1 MMRRLLSQHG
11 MAECPKRTQPCK
23 YCGKEFVFDTIQVSP
38 SSTQTAQIRTCV
50 ARIPIPVSLPALTTL
65 FLPQNHQ
72 YHCPRFP
79 VQCPNQCG
87 TPNIAREDL
96 ANHVKDNCGS
106 ALVLCPFKDAGCK
119 HRVRHTVR

>member
-1 MMRRLLSQHG
+1 MPACLQH
-11 MAECPKRTQPCK
+11 
-23 YCGKEFVFDTIQVSP
+23 VSYHVP
-38 SSTQTAQIRTCV
+38 VLVIHAVSSAALASTFS
-50 ARIPIPVSLPALTTL
+50 PNSL
-65 FLPQNHQ
+65 QNHQ

-119 HRVRHTVR
+119 HRVKRTCVIYQYKLFLPPGGIVPPVRTAVDI

>member
-1 MMRRLLSQHG
+1 MSRCNHHCAARVLITHPFCAAHINTIPRLPL
-11 MAECPKRTQPCK
+11 
-23 YCGKEFVFDTIQVSP
+23 
-38 SSTQTAQIRTCV
+38 
-50 ARIPIPVSLPALTTL
+50 
-65 FLPQNHQ
+65 QNHQ

-119 HRVRHTVR
+119 HRVRPTCII

>member
-1 MMRRLLSQHG
+1 MTPHCKAIKQCVNVQIL
-11 MAECPKRTQPCK
+11 QPC
-23 YCGKEFVFDTIQVSP
+23 SP
-38 SSTQTAQIRTCV
+38 SSPSPA
-50 ARIPIPVSLPALTTL
+50 PSL
-65 FLPQNHQ
+65 QNHQ

-96 ANHVKDNCGS
+96 ANHVKESCGS

-119 HRVRHTVR
+119 HRVRALTATTLTEITLQFTYFSRLNNNNIS

>member
-1 MMRRLLSQHG
+1 MACYCFSPAQPFIFNPTVQHVPVVITHAVG
-11 MAECPKRTQPCK
+11 QLYLPC
-23 YCGKEFVFDTIQVSP
+23 
-38 SSTQTAQIRTCV
+38 
-50 ARIPIPVSLPALTTL
+50 LALT
-65 FLPQNHQ
+65 PWQNHQ

-119 HRVRHTVR
+119 HRVRRSCFASVNAAANPPLYLHACFH

>member
-1 MMRRLLSQHG
+1 MGLSG
-11 MAECPKRTQPCK
+11 QPLSCDHTCSH
-23 YCGKEFVFDTIQVSP
+23 YLWCE
-38 SSTQTAQIRTCV
+38 TALHMLTL
-50 ARIPIPVSLPALTTL
+50 SLTPH
-65 FLPQNHQ
+65 QNHQ

-119 HRVRHTVR
+119 HRVRLTHIT

>member
-1 MMRRLLSQHG
+1 M
-11 MAECPKRTQPCK
+11 
-23 YCGKEFVFDTIQVSP
+23 VVSWFFKK
-38 SSTQTAQIRTCV
+38 
-50 ARIPIPVSLPALTTL
+50 TTL
-65 FLPQNHQ
+65 ADPLPQNHQ

-119 HRVRHTVR
+119 HRVSLLETRCVLGPSTCVAPPFVLKYPLLEGLSNGDEQC